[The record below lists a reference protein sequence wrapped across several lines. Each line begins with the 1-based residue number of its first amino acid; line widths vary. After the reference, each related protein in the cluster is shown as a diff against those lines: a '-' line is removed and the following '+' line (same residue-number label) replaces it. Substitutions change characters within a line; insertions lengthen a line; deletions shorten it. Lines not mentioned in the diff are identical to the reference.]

1 MRLQI
6 SRMMSDLVD
15 YSEIGEHD
23 FDITATY
30 SGQTVIVVDSVDVL
44 FYLENHYNEWR
55 MLTKGDSLAEEYNY
69 LKLCF
74 TEYMTEM
81 QHSIDRIYAALMSDY
96 DPTADYIRHEQQ
108 SYKNTHSNIFS
119 RAAINSTI
127 DLESKTEYNS
137 TIADDIKTYDSVNVT
152 DAHSQS
158 KSGDDTTTLNGTQ
171 SATSSGTDTA
181 TDIRLKSDN
190 ERDVT
195 GNNTAPQ
202 DMIQREIALRMK
214 YDISD
219 IIIGGFAD
227 KYLFLCA
234 EG

>member
-6 SRMMSDLVD
+6 SKMMSDLLD

-30 SGQTVIVVDSVDVL
+30 NGSTVIVVESDDTL
-44 FYLENHYNEWR
+44 FYLENHFNEWR
-55 MLTKGDSLAEEYNY
+55 MLTKGDTLVEEYNY

-74 TEYMTEM
+74 TEYLTEM
-81 QHSIDRIYAALMSDY
+81 QNSIDRIYAALMSDY
-96 DPTADYIRHEQQ
+96 DPTSDYIRHEQQ
-108 SYKNTHSNIFS
+108 SYKNTHSNMYS
-119 RAAINSTI
+119 KAAVNETI

-137 TIADDIKTYDSVNVT
+137 TVADDIKTYDSVTVQ
-152 DAHSQS
+152 DARSQS
-158 KSGDDTTTLNGTQ
+158 KSGDDTTTLNGKQAT
-171 SATSSGTDTA
+171 TSSGTDTT

-195 GNNTAPQ
+195 GNNTSPQ
-202 DMIQREIALRMK
+202 EMIQREINLRMQH
-214 YDISD
+214 DISD

-227 KYLFLCA
+227 KYLFLGA